1 MKHGLF
7 FIDEDIRYMSLDR
20 AMEIKLTT
28 KHDVFD
34 LNASL
39 DQEYDELEDEADWPL
54 MTSRAD

>member
-7 FIDEDIRYMSLDR
+7 FIDEEIWYMTVDR

-28 KHDVFD
+28 NHDVFD

-39 DQEYDELEDEADWPL
+39 DQEYDELEDEAYWPM

>member
-20 AMEIKLTT
+20 AIEIKLTT
-28 KHDVFD
+28 QHNVFD

-54 MTSRAD
+54 ITSHGN